1 MCDVSGKLIAWM
13 DGELAEHEAADVDR
27 HVRDCSDC
35 RGRVNAFGE
44 VSRLVEIYCDA
55 AAEVGRR
62 RKLPRWVPALAGAVA
77 VAATLLFILH
87 PITTNPAPVI
97 ARAANPAPVLVPEV
111 VSAPTQVK
119 AKAVHRRPKG
129 VTRRNSNTDWA
140 FANPAFQIVI
150 PADAMF
156 APGAVPEGTI
166 FRADLS
172 MASDGSVQGLR
183 LLQ

>member
-13 DGELAEHEAADVDR
+13 DDELAENEAANVER
-27 HVRDCSDC
+27 HVRDCAEC
-35 RGRVNAFGE
+35 RSRVEAFGE
-44 VSRLVEIYCDA
+44 VSRLIVAYCDGA
-55 AAEVGRR
+55 TEAERH
-62 RKLPRWVPALAGAVA
+62 RKLRLWMPALAGTVA
-77 VAATLLFILH
+77 VAALLLITFRPAAVK
-87 PITTNPAPVI
+87 PIPVVL
-97 ARAANPAPVLVPEV
+97 RAATPAPVLVPEV
-111 VSAPTQVK
+111 AAAPTKVV
-119 AKAVHRRPKG
+119 AKTVHRHRQG
-129 VTRRNSNTDWA
+129 VTPRNPNPDWA

-156 APGAVPEGTI
+156 APGAGPEGTI